1 MSDFAAIETAP
12 AVPPQPTRPG
22 LLGTR
27 RQFLLGASCLA
38 AAAITF
44 IRKPRLDDGFMGS
57 VKLEDIVPTHFAGW
71 SFVTASGLVLPP
83 QDQLQSKIYHQLLTR
98 VYTRG
103 DGQSI
108 MLLIAYGGSQDGVVQ
123 IHRPEICYPASG
135 YSLTRVEDHMARL
148 APQVLI
154 PSRFIIADSPARRE
168 QMIYWTRLGADFPRR
183 WSEQR
188 LSVFEQN
195 MAGIIPDGVL
205 VRISSDNPDA
215 SPAILDSFAAD
226 LYGAANG
233 LLRRLLAG
241 KR

>member
-1 MSDFAAIETAP
+1 MSELVDTNI
-12 AVPPQPTRPG
+12 RPVLLEKPSG
-22 LLGTR
+22 LKLIGSR

-44 IRKPRLDDGFMGS
+44 IRKPRLDDSFLGAI
-57 VKLEDIVPTHFAGW
+57 KLDNIVPTHFAGW
-71 SFVTASGLVLPP
+71 NFVTASGLVLPP
-83 QDQLQSKIYHQLLTR
+83 QDQLESKIYHQLLTR
-98 VYTRG
+98 VYNRA

-135 YSLTRVEDHMARL
+135 YTLTTVQDHIAML
-148 APQVLI
+148 APNVPI
-154 PSRFIIADSPARRE
+154 PSRFIVADSPSRKE
-168 QMIYWTRLGADFPRR
+168 QLIYWTRLGTDFPRR

-195 MAGIIPDGVL
+195 MEGIIPDGVL

-215 SPAILDSFAAD
+215 SPAILDRFAAD
-226 LYGAANG
+226 LFGASNS
-233 LLRRLLAG
+233 LLKRLLTG
-241 KR
+241 QH